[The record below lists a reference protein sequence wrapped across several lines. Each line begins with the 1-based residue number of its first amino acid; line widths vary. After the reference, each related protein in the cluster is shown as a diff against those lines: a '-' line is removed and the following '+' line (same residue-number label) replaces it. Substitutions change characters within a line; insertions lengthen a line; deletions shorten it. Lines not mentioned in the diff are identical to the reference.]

1 MMVKSLVSIIIP
13 SYNAAAYVKEAVDSA
28 LAQTYSQCEI
38 IVIDD
43 GSSDDT
49 KKILKPYIDKEE
61 MKYVYQDNKGLA
73 AARNTGIKN
82 SRGEYI
88 ALLDAD
94 DIFIPQKIERQ
105 VQYLKNNA
113 GCDVSYCDLYHFWDG
128 KPGKLL
134 KLDYRY
140 YSGDEV
146 LPNLIKRDF
155 IAPLSML
162 IKKSVFEKFGLF
174 DENFRRSE
182 DLEFLVRILRGGAR
196 ICFLDE
202 ILAKLRLRRTSNLQ
216 GFLSQPEVKKTG
228 LAVFENLYDNIGPE
242 ERERLEL
249 KKYLVLYR
257 LKVGL
262 AYLENNNKREA
273 KKFMQ
278 DGFSGLKG
286 GYVLGRF
293 LWFLIVIAP
302 GGLLSSLIRYY
313 HLKKQDSN
321 LEEIT

>member
-1 MMVKSLVSIIIP
+1 MITAKVSIIIP
-13 SYNAAAYVKEAVDSA
+13 SYNAGAYVKEAVDSA
-28 LAQTYSQCEI
+28 LAQTYPHCEI
-38 IVIDD
+38 IVVDD
-43 GSSDDT
+43 GSTDDT
-49 KKILKPYIDKEE
+49 QEILAPYAEKGSVQ
-61 MKYVYQDNKGLA
+61 YVYQDNKGLA
-73 AARNTGIKN
+73 GARNTAIKIA
-82 SRGEYI
+82 RGEYI
-88 ALLDAD
+88 AFLDAD
-94 DIFIPQKIERQ
+94 DVFIPQKMERQ
-105 VQYLKNNA
+105 VQYLKDHA
-113 GCDVSYCDLYHFWDG
+113 ECDVSYCDLYHFWDG
-128 KPGKLL
+128 RPETLL

-162 IKKSVFEKFGLF
+162 VRKSVFEKFGLF
-174 DENFRRSE
+174 DEHFRRSE

-242 ERERLEL
+242 ERERLKL
-249 KKYLVLYR
+249 KKYLALYR

-262 AYLENNNKREA
+262 AYLENNNKMEA
-273 KKFMQ
+273 KKFMY
-278 DGFSGLKG
+278 DSFSGFRG
-286 GYVLGRF
+286 GYVFGRLF
-293 LWFLIVIAP
+293 WFLIVITP
-302 GGLLSSLIRYY
+302 GSLLSSFIRYY